1 MEQENNVQKLHDS
14 ELSPQRTPDRQS
26 RHSLHLD
33 VSGSSGT
40 AFLKALDVKAEVAP
54 ISAGG
59 LKRNDAMMNLD
70 QPYQGSPVPKR
81 RSMHGASN
89 PEPTSERSIF
99 EGCSSPAAN
108 TAGFTIHEDSNAGTP
123 EDPTNSNHMGRPEAQ
138 AAPPT
143 PSPGLS
149 KRASSTRKSSILPRY
164 GEKTSWGKRFGQRHL
179 AQLENEAV
187 STPPRT
193 RTPIF
198 TANFEP
204 PTVGP
209 LFGSTTPI
217 GNPPTQSTSIFQF
230 AENKNAAG
238 HHPLAQSTTLSA
250 SSSGNSFTEETSSA
264 MPAPPVFNRAPLHP
278 FSQSLP
284 LGAERPSN
292 GYSTIQQ
299 STPAPGSLLYQG
311 AFGSTGMVSK
321 FNRNPEQVEKKIVPP
336 DTPCKPWRK
345 PSERFYTYPSASTP
359 CSNRKTKSN
368 NRNSFS
374 GISSLTFQPP
384 ADASQPRDDKTD
396 QEPSNFG
403 RRSIFSRTIRHADV
417 DGDVK
422 LSDDSDYETAALFG
436 TPTKNGL
443 TTSFSNLSNLSE
455 LSENCSDDSL
465 DSPSANRRSNG
476 PRDPLSSAMRPSP
489 LRQADC
495 KFISRLP
502 RYCKN
507 SSLEQ
512 LANYT
517 DSLPSFGRNRALR
530 VSNPPS
536 TLFASQKVFAK
547 ISGVGTAS
555 PLADSL
561 TPRTPQELFLPE
573 NTSQL
578 SISNNKLSPATPRS
592 QREFRSSTA
601 TFSTPVH
608 DDFRASTMALE
619 PVLQSR
625 FDKVEHLSEEGEFS
639 IIFKVT
645 EKSEPLDFSLSRRQ
659 SPSSLKEQIFVVK
672 KTKQPYH
679 GRRDR
684 ERKLREATI
693 LRALRDNDHI
703 VQYVADWEVNDHLYI
718 QTEFCENGS
727 LKNFLDLNGDKGR
740 VDDFCIFKILLDLTM
755 GLREIHAAGFMH
767 LDMKPANVFITFEG
781 DVKIGDFGLAREL
794 TDCSPLDM
802 EGDREYMAPEMLH
815 GEFSP
820 SSDIFSLGLMM
831 VESITNCYVPGNGEV
846 WHRLRNDDLSFV
858 PSLAWSV
865 SCETNPERS
874 SHYSTGTASDSVYN
888 AGDLF
893 GSHKRSELLE
903 PPTFMADPDH
913 PESLRA
919 LVEWMISSQSH
930 RRPTPDQLLNVG
942 SLQWVA
948 QRRKAPATVFEG
960 RWGPMDLGRNA
971 EIEIVDTEMTGV

>member
-1 MEQENNVQKLHDS
+1 MGQENNVQKLHDS
-14 ELSPQRTPDRQS
+14 EPSPQRTPDRQS

-99 EGCSSPAAN
+99 EGSSSPAAN
-108 TAGFTIHEDSNAGTP
+108 TASFTIHEDSNAGTP
-123 EDPTNSNHMGRPEAQ
+123 EDTTNSNNMDRPETQ

-143 PSPGLS
+143 PSPGFS
-149 KRASSTRKSSILPRY
+149 KRASTRKSSMLPRF

-217 GNPPTQSTSIFQF
+217 GNPPTQSSSLFQF
-230 AENKNAAG
+230 AENKNATG

-384 ADASQPRDDKTD
+384 ADASQPRDDKAD
-396 QEPSNFG
+396 QEPSIFG

-489 LRQADC
+489 LGRQSD
-495 KFISRLP
+495 F
-502 RYCKN
+502 
-507 SSLEQ
+507 
-512 LANYT
+512 
-517 DSLPSFGRNRALR
+517 
-530 VSNPPS
+530 
-536 TLFASQKVFAK
+536 
-547 ISGVGTAS
+547 GTAS
-555 PLADSL
+555 PLADSR

-573 NTSQL
+573 NASQL
-578 SISNNKLSPATPRS
+578 SISNNKLSPATPTS

-619 PVLQSR
+619 PALQSR

-645 EKSEPLDFSLSRRQ
+645 EKIEPLDFSLSRRQ

-718 QTEFCENGS
+718 QTELCENGS

-888 AGDLF
+888 AADLF

-903 PPTFMADPDH
+903 PPVFMADPDH

-930 RRPTPDQLLNVG
+930 RRPTPDQLLSVG